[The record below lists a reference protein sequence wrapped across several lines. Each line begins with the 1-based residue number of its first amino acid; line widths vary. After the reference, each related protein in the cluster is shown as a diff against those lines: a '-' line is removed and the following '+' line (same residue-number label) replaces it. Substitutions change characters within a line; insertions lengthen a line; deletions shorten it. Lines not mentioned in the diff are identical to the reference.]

1 MKKLLKFVFFVAIAF
16 MLACCGKSEPRTVA
30 EKSLDCIIKQDYR
43 GCLEY
48 VYVPADKQEEK
59 EALINLVEAMMKST
73 KGKNAL
79 KDKAPESYEFVSEQ
93 VDDTQGTATEV
104 FNIKYSNGKTEQEG
118 VKLKKEEDG
127 KWYLEI

>member
-1 MKKLLKFVFFVAIAF
+1 MKKLLNFVFFVAIAF

-59 EALINLVEAMMKST
+59 EALINLIEAMMKST
-73 KGKNAL
+73 KGKTPSRIRHPRATSLSLNRSTTL
-79 KDKAPESYEFVSEQ
+79 KVLPRRSS
-93 VDDTQGTATEV
+93 TSNTPTERR
-104 FNIKYSNGKTEQEG
+104 SRRA
-118 VKLKKEEDG
+118 
-127 KWYLEI
+127 